1 MVNYANGKI
10 YKIVPIDGIDGDGD
24 VYIGSTTKQYLS
36 QRMVCHRMDYVQWK
50 KGNIKV
56 GKINSFDIF
65 DKHNVDNCRI
75 ILLETFP
82 CQSRDE
88 LTSREAFYIRS
99 MDCVNK
105 IIPHRTRAQFRAD
118 NKDDIRQKAFDY
130 HQTNKDSIHEKR
142 SKILI
147 CDCGTSLSTSNIARH
162 LKSAI
167 HIKNMET
174 DTKFDTKCYP
184 CRPVQTATIASPAIR
199 PFDG

>member
-36 QRMVCHRMDYVQWK
+36 QRMVCHRKDYVQWK
-50 KGNIKV
+50 RGNLKV
-56 GKINSFDIF
+56 SKVNSFDIF

-105 IIPHRTRAQFRAD
+105 IIPHRTRQEYRYD
-118 NKDDIRQKAFDY
+118 NKESISNGKKARIVCS
-130 HQTNKDSIHEKR
+130 T
-142 SKILI
+142 
-147 CDCGTSLSTSNIARH
+147 CGSTLSHHALARH
-162 LKSAI
+162 LRTDKHLSAI
-167 HIKNMET
+167 
-174 DTKFDTKCYP
+174 
-184 CRPVQTATIASPAIR
+184 AAIEVSLEVL
-199 PFDG
+199 